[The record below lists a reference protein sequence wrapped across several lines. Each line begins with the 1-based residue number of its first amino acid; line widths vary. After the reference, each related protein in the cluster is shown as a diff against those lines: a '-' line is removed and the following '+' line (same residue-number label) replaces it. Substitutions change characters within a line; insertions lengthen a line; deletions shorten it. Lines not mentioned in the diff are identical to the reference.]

1 MGCVRSK
8 AWIWLFSSTLST
20 IAWSIQVETDDVT
33 NFGHELGVGA
43 EFEGL
48 HAMGLEMM
56 FLPDALYGWTVDA
69 GLSSPYAAFLCFF
82 LHRNHRRFWAAA
94 IRARD
99 FADILRRL

>member
-1 MGCVRSK
+1 
-8 AWIWLFSSTLST
+8 
-20 IAWSIQVETDDVT
+20 
-33 NFGHELGVGA
+33 
-43 EFEGL
+43 
-48 HAMGLEMM
+48 MGLVMM